1 MQTEN
6 AASDAPVHPMSEYEK
21 FLFDLKGFL
30 VIPGVL
36 TDEETRTVREHTEI
50 LLQDPESLPEHHR
63 APIAGPAEFLIDHPR
78 VMGLLQ
84 GVLAPEREHIRLE
97 SVFVSSRSAESI
109 AKTRGGPTWAGPTSI
124 PRYPTAITTAA
135 STAG

>member
-36 TDEETRTVREHTEI
+36 TDEETRTVREHTET

-63 APIAGPAEFLIDHPR
+63 AHRLPGQRNFSLIIQELWGSCR
-78 VMGLLQ
+78 
-84 GVLAPEREHIRLE
+84 R
-97 SVFVSSRSAESI
+97 
-109 AKTRGGPTWAGPTSI
+109 
-124 PRYPTAITTAA
+124 
-135 STAG
+135 

>member
-1 MQTEN
+1 
-6 AASDAPVHPMSEYEK
+6 MSEYEK

-84 GVLAPEREHIRLE
+84 GVLAPERERIRLE
-97 SVFVSSRSAESI
+97 SVFISSPLRR
-109 AKTRGGPTWAGPTSI
+109 K
-124 PRYPTAITTAA
+124 
-135 STAG
+135 